1 MTEQQ
6 VRIFTSR
13 DGQAQ
18 LEVALD
24 RETVWLSQAQMAEL
38 FGTRRPAITKHL
50 SNIYRSGELSEES
63 TCSILEHMAEHG
75 QRYRTKRYNLDA
87 IISVGYRVNSSRA
100 TQFRQWATQ
109 VLKDHLVQGYTLNQ
123 RRLAERGIEF
133 EQVVDLLSRT
143 LTNQGLVSRKGEA
156 VARVISD
163 YARSW
168 SLLQGYDEQQ
178 LAEVGIRQPDM
189 QPLELDEAFDAIG
202 ELKQALIAK
211 SEATELFGQ
220 LRGDGLA
227 SALATIEQG
236 FGDELFYPNV
246 ASRAA
251 HLLYFVIKN
260 HPLADG
266 NKRCGSFLFLWYLRR
281 NAALLARPVE
291 QLINDNTLVALALLV
306 AESLPDQKTLM
317 IRLIEHFILLRE
329 PVKESPDS
337 PPRERGAQKVL
348 GAGHQPHRVEAG
360 VGGLHAEEAAAGIG
374 GGVLGQG
381 VTWLPDHRGVAALA
395 GDTQAALPIVQGEL
409 GVAVV
414 DAVHG
419 AAYPELALLFALG
432 EAGQL
437 VQVAGAD
444 QPLEAAGSGVG
455 YRQVA
460 VQGAADLHRGLAH
473 VFGDQLHVQTS
484 GVGLDHHPR

>member
-1 MTEQQ
+1 MPEQQ
-6 VRIFTSR
+6 VRIFTST

-24 RETVWLSQAQMAEL
+24 QETVWLSQIQMAEL
-38 FGTRRPAITKHL
+38 FGKDVRTVNEHV
-50 SNIYRSGELSEES
+50 SNVFQEGELEKEP
-63 TCSILEHMAEHG
+63 TIRKFRIVRQEG
-75 QRYRTKRYNLDA
+75 KRQVQREIDHYNLDM
-87 IISVGYRVNSSRA
+87 IISVGYRVKSQRGV
-100 TQFRQWATQ
+100 QFRKWATQ
-109 VLKDHLVQGYTLNQ
+109 VLKDHLVEGYTLNQ

-133 EQVVDLLSRT
+133 EQAVDLLSRT
-143 LTNQGLVSRKGEA
+143 LTNQGLVSNEGEA

-178 LAEVGIRQPDM
+178 LAEVGIKQPDM
-189 QPLELDEAFDAIG
+189 QPLELDEALKAIG
-202 ELKQALIAK
+202 ELKQTLMAK
-211 SEATELFGQ
+211 GEATELFGQ

-246 ASRAA
+246 ATRAA

-317 IRLIEHFILLRE
+317 IRLIEHFLLLKEPARE
-329 PVKESPDS
+329 
-337 PPRERGAQKVL
+337 
-348 GAGHQPHRVEAG
+348 
-360 VGGLHAEEAAAGIG
+360 
-374 GGVLGQG
+374 
-381 VTWLPDHRGVAALA
+381 
-395 GDTQAALPIVQGEL
+395 
-409 GVAVV
+409 
-414 DAVHG
+414 
-419 AAYPELALLFALG
+419 
-432 EAGQL
+432 
-437 VQVAGAD
+437 
-444 QPLEAAGSGVG
+444 
-455 YRQVA
+455 
-460 VQGAADLHRGLAH
+460 
-473 VFGDQLHVQTS
+473 
-484 GVGLDHHPR
+484 